1 MTDKPSEIRVQW
13 KTHVNLVWGKPIEYN
28 GKQREAIAYVK
39 GFPATFYLT
48 DRRAFVV
55 GAFVEKKNIFS
66 KSANHYIYYEVALHH
81 LKKYELD
88 IYKNTRVG
96 YISFYPHGDIQDG
109 IIHFIRL
116 DPTMLKPIKEVLE
129 RAKDIK
135 KPRED
140 SGIVILGQNPQQ
152 IFEKR
157 IRE

>member
-1 MTDKPSEIRVQW
+1 MTDKTIEVKVQW
-13 KTHVNLVWGKPIEYN
+13 KTNVNLVWGKPIEYN
-28 GKQREAIAYVK
+28 GKKREAIAYVK

-66 KSANHYIYYEVALHH
+66 KSANHYVYYEVALHY
-81 LKKYELD
+81 LRKYELD
-88 IYKNTRVG
+88 IHKNARVG
-96 YISFYPHGDIQDG
+96 YISFNAHGDIQDG

-116 DPTMLKPIKEVLE
+116 DPKMIKPIKEVLE
-129 RAKDIK
+129 NVRNIK

-140 SGIVILGQNPQQ
+140 SGIVVLGENPQR

-157 IRE
+157 IKE